1 VCVPPFCIHTMKDQ
15 AMTESEF
22 LIKYQRF
29 LNGECTPEEIAE
41 LNAYQDQMELEDGIW
56 DMDAAEQSLVREE
69 IAGKLAE
76 STGIVPMPIKRV
88 WWNKW
93 RVAAAIA
100 GIGFGVYG
108 VKLYQRLEAQKA
120 AQLATAGLPEE
131 KSEKKI
137 YLTLGSGKRISITDA
152 GKGTIAEASGVAVN
166 KNNSE
171 QLSYQHGNNAANTTA
186 LPEINTLS
194 TPGGMQFSITLADGS
209 KVRLNAASSLR
220 YPAFFTNNKREVY
233 LTGEAFF
240 DVVADPAHPFI
251 VHVNETAVQALG
263 TSFNIKAYPEEKTAR
278 TTLLT
283 GAVNVKLPDA
293 VKSLHVGEQLNYN
306 IAAQQSWL
314 SNVNVDAVVAWKDG
328 LFLFENERIDDI
340 MLEIGRWYNMKVIF
354 SSGNVSRKFSGR
366 IDRNKKI
373 EDVLKILDLTGAM
386 NFRIINNQLM
396 VTIP

>member
-1 VCVPPFCIHTMKDQ
+1 MKDQ

-22 LIKYQRF
+22 LIKYQQF
-29 LNGECTPEEIAE
+29 LNGECTPEEVAE
-41 LNAYQDQMELEDGIW
+41 LNAYYDQMQLEDGIW
-56 DMDAAEQSLVREE
+56 DMDAQEESLIKEE
-69 IAGKLAE
+69 IVSKLAE
-76 STGIVPMPIKRV
+76 STHMEPVQLKPV

-93 RVAAAIA
+93 RVAAVIA

-108 VKLYQRLEAQKA
+108 VKLYQYFEQQKA
-120 AQLATAGLPEE
+120 QQLSTVVSPQE

-137 YLTLGSGKRISITDA
+137 YLTLGNGKKISITDA
-152 GKGTIAEASGVAVN
+152 GKGTVTEASGVAVN
-166 KNNSE
+166 KNSSE
-171 QLSYQHGNNAANTTA
+171 QLSYQHGAAAATTTA
-186 LPEINTLS
+186 VPEINTLS

-209 KVRLNAASSLR
+209 KVRLNASSSLR
-220 YPAFFTNNKREVY
+220 YPAYFANNKREVY

-263 TSFNIKAYPEEKTAR
+263 TSFNIKAYPEEKTAK

-283 GAVNVKLPDA
+283 GAVNVKLPAA
-293 VKSLHVGEQLNYN
+293 VKSLHIGEQLRYN
-306 IAAQQSWL
+306 AADQQSLL
-314 SNVNVDAVVAWKDG
+314 SDVNVDAVTAWKDG

-340 MLEIGRWYNMKVIF
+340 MLEIGRWYNLKVVF

-373 EDVLKILDLTGAM
+373 EEVLKILDLTGAM

-396 VTIP
+396 VAIP

>member
-1 VCVPPFCIHTMKDQ
+1 
-15 AMTESEF
+15 MTESEF

-41 LNAYQDQMELEDGIW
+41 LNAYQDEMELEDGIW
-56 DMDAAEQSLVREE
+56 DLDAQEKSSIKAA
-69 IAGKLAE
+69 IAGRLAD
-76 STGIVPMPIKRV
+76 STRMEPVQFKPV

-93 RVAAAIA
+93 RVAAVIA
-100 GIGFGVYG
+100 GIGFGIYG
-108 VKLYQRLEAQKA
+108 VKLYQRLQEQQRQ
-120 AQLATAGLPEE
+120 QLATAVSAQE

-137 YLTLGSGKRISITDA
+137 YLTMGNGKKISITDA
-152 GKGTIAEASGVAVN
+152 RKGTVAEASGVAVN

-171 QLSYQHGNNAANTTA
+171 QLSYQHGAVANQTAA
-186 LPEINTLS
+186 PEMNTLT

-209 KVRLNAASSLR
+209 KVRLNASSSLR
-220 YPAFFTNNKREVY
+220 YPAWFASNKREVY

-263 TSFNIKAYPEEKTAR
+263 TSFNIKAYPEEKIAK

-283 GAVNVKLPDA
+283 GAVNVKLPA
-293 VKSLHVGEQLNYN
+293 NEKTLHIGEQLHYN
-306 IAAQQSWL
+306 TTNQQSW
-314 SNVNVDAVVAWKDG
+314 SGNVNVEAVTAWKEG
-328 LFLFENERIDDI
+328 LFLFENERIDEI
-340 MLEIGRWYNMKVIF
+340 MLEIGRWYDMKVIF
-354 SSGNVSRKFSGR
+354 SSGNVSKRFSGK

>member
-1 VCVPPFCIHTMKDQ
+1 
-15 AMTESEF
+15 MTESEF

-29 LNGECTPEEIAE
+29 LNGECTQEEIAE
-41 LNAYQDQMELEDGIW
+41 LNAYHDDMQLEDGLW
-56 DMDAAEQSLVREE
+56 DMDAAEQSLIKEE
-69 IAGKLAE
+69 IVTKLAE
-76 STGIVPMPIKRV
+76 STGLQPVQLKPV

-93 RVAAAIA
+93 RVAAVIA
-100 GIGFGVYG
+100 GIGFGIYG
-108 VKLYQRLEAQKA
+108 VRLYQRLQEQSAQ
-120 AQLATAGLPEE
+120 QLATTAFPQE

-137 YLTLGSGKRISITDA
+137 YLTLGNGKKISITDA
-152 GKGTIAEASGVAVN
+152 GKGTITEASGVAVN

-171 QLSYQHGNNAANTTA
+171 QLSYQHGDPASAKTVA
-186 LPEINTLS
+186 PEINTLS

-209 KVRLNAASSLR
+209 KVRLNASSSLR
-220 YPAFFTNNKREVY
+220 YPAYFANNKREVY

-263 TSFNIKAYPEEKTAR
+263 TSFNIKAYPEERTAS

-283 GAVNVKLPDA
+283 GAVNVKLPAA
-293 VKSLHVGEQLNYN
+293 VKSLHVGEQLRYN
-306 IAAQQSWL
+306 ATGQQASV
-314 SNVNVDAVVAWKDG
+314 NEVNVEAVTAWKEG

-340 MLEIGRWYNMKVIF
+340 MLEIGRWYNLKVIF
-354 SSGNVSRKFSGR
+354 SSGNVSRKFSGK

-386 NFRIINNQLM
+386 NFRIVNNQLM

>member
-1 VCVPPFCIHTMKDQ
+1 VPSFCIHTMKDQ

-22 LIKYQRF
+22 LKKYQQF

-41 LNAYQDQMELEDGIW
+41 LNAYQDHMQLEDGVW
-56 DMDAAEQSLVREE
+56 DMDAAEQSLIKEE
-69 IAGKLAE
+69 IVAQLAA
-76 STGIVPMPIKRV
+76 STGVAPMSLKPV
-88 WWNKW
+88 WWSKW

-108 VKLYQRLEAQKA
+108 VKLYQRSQEQKTQ
-120 AQLATAGLPEE
+120 QLATITTPQE
-131 KSEKKI
+131 KTEKKI
-137 YLTLGSGKRISITDA
+137 YLTLGNGKKISITDA
-152 GKGTIAEASGVAVN
+152 GKGTITQASGVAVN

-171 QLSYQHGNNAANTTA
+171 QLSYQHENVAAAAKNAA
-186 LPEINTLS
+186 PEINTLS

-220 YPAFFTNNKREVY
+220 YPAYFASNKREVY

-263 TSFNIKAYPEEKTAR
+263 TSFNIKAYPEEKTTK

-283 GAVNVKLPDA
+283 GAVNVQLPAA
-293 VKSLHVGEQLNYN
+293 VKSLHIGEQLRYN
-306 IAAQQSWL
+306 SIAQQSWL
-314 SNVNVDAVVAWKDG
+314 SDVNVDAVTAWKEG
-328 LFLFENERIDDI
+328 LFLFENERVDDI
-340 MLEIGRWYNMKVIF
+340 MMEIGRWYNMKVVF
-354 SSGNVSRKFSGR
+354 SAGNVSRKFSGR

-373 EDVLKILDLTGAM
+373 ADVLKILELTGAM
-386 NFRIINNQLM
+386 TFRIINNQLM